1 MPALEA
7 GFLGLVGG
15 SALLIGAAAGYW
27 LRLPQRVLS
36 GVMALGAGV
45 LVSVIA
51 FDLVDRAYERSGLAL
66 TGGGLLAGAIIFAL
80 CNALISAAGGEHRK
94 RSGCNPCAQQDP
106 TAGLAIAAGTL
117 LDGVPESFVIGIGSL
132 DGTHENAVTV
142 AAFFVANIPE
152 ALSSAAGMRRSGRSP
167 LYVFALWT
175 AIALASGIAALAG
188 HFMLSQASPAL
199 VATALSV
206 AAGAILAMLVDTMIP
221 EAAEQA
227 SRCNGVLAASGFLLA
242 FALAKVLG

>member
-7 GFLGLVGG
+7 ALLGLIGG

-27 LRLPQRVLS
+27 LSLPQRALS

-45 LVSVIA
+45 LVSVVA

-66 TGGGLLAGAIIFAL
+66 TGGGLLFGAVIFAL
-80 CNALISAAGGEHRK
+80 CNAFISAAGGEHRK
-94 RSGCNPCAQQDP
+94 RSGCNPCARQNP
-106 TAGLAIAAGTL
+106 AAGLAIAAGTL
-117 LDGVPESFVIGIGSL
+117 LDGIPESFVIGIGSL
-132 DGTHENAVTV
+132 DGTHANAVTV

-152 ALSSAAGMRRSGRSP
+152 AFSSAAGMKRSGRGP

-188 HFMLSQASPAL
+188 HFTFSQASPAL

-221 EAAEQA
+221 EAAEDA
-227 SRCNGVLAASGFLLA
+227 SRFNGVLAAAGFVLA
-242 FALAKVLG
+242 FTLAKLLG